1 MPVAQNI
8 SSDTHEY
15 LSPLAENTGNFFQ
28 EKEVMIITVS
38 GYTGRQNYQ

>member
-8 SSDTHEY
+8 SFGTHEY
-15 LSPLAENTGNFFQ
+15 LSPLPKNKGNFFR

-38 GYTGRQNYQ
+38 GYTGRQNSQ